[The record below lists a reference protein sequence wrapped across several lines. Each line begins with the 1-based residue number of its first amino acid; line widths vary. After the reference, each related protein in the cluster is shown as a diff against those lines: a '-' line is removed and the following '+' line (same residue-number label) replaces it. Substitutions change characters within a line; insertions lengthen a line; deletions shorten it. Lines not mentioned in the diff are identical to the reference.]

1 MEIKIKDIEI
11 HKKFT
16 VIVDDEELLFEIKKD
31 KDNQIEYIIDG
42 VPYNSKSPFHEQ
54 FVNNWPQ
61 SFLI

>member
-16 VIVDDEELLFEIKKD
+16 VIVNGEELLFEIKKD
-31 KDNQIEYIIDG
+31 KNNHIEYIIDG
-42 VPYNSKSPFHEQ
+42 MPYDSTSPYHEI
-54 FVNNWPQ
+54 FINNWPQ